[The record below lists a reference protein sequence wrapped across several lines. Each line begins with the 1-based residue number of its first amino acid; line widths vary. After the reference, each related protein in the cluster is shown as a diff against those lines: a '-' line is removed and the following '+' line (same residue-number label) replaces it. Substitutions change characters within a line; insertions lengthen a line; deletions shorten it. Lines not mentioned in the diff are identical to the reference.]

1 MGNSVHYPTPIPIGR
16 LLADIHRLQAARLD
30 QMMEQ
35 IGLYRGQ
42 AMLLLRL
49 AEQDGLTHSELSAGL
64 RISPAAASK
73 VIKRLEQQG
82 YLQRRSDPLDNRIS
96 RIYLMEEGQAV
107 IDQIYAVFQGFNQL
121 ITSDFSEPERE
132 DLRAL
137 LGRIYA
143 NLKQNQPKPASEQTC
158 LDRQT
163 RPK

>member
-1 MGNSVHYPTPIPIGR
+1 MMDPQTHSPSPIPIGR
-16 LLADIHRLQAARLD
+16 LLADIHRLHAARLD

-73 VIKRLEQQG
+73 VIKRLEGQG
-82 YLQRRSDPLDNRIS
+82 YLQRRPDPLDNRFS
-96 RIYLMEEGQAV
+96 RIYLLEDGRAV
-107 IDQIYAVFQGFNQL
+107 IDQIYAVFQQFNQL
-121 ITSDFSEPERE
+121 ITTGFSDPERD

-137 LGRIYA
+137 LGRIYT
-143 NLKQNQPKPASEQTC
+143 NLKHC
-158 LDRQT
+158 QT
-163 RPK
+163 RPTSELVGKEQ